1 MIKGVPEEL
10 FDEGEMREVIRVG
23 IMPDDTI
30 ASRILCAAPH
40 ELVEVM
46 ASLALAASEVIRQM
60 TGCHQTAAL
69 GSLQFTLMDRINK
82 EDWMNTDEDG
92 PCPSTPNDKMH

>member
-30 ASRILCAAPH
+30 ASRILCTNPH
-40 ELVEVM
+40 ELTEVM
-46 ASLALAASEVIRQM
+46 ASLALAAIEVIRRM
-60 TGCHQTAAL
+60 TGCHQTVAL
-69 GSLQFTLMDRINK
+69 GSLQVVLMDRVSK
-82 EDWMNTDEDG
+82 EDWAKTDEDG
-92 PCPSTPNDKMH
+92 PCPFTPNDKMH